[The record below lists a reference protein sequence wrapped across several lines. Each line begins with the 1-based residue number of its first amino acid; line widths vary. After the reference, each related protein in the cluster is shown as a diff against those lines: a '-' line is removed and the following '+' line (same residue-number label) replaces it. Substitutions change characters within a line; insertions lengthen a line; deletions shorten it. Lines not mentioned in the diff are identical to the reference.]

1 MAAEIVSGSGSI
13 LSVLASWTPYILKG
27 FATNVFISIVSMAL
41 ATVLGV
47 LVGVGQVSTTRAV
60 RAACWAFTNF
70 FRNAPWLVVLFYCM
84 LLLPFQFRI
93 GGVVVA
99 VPDWAKAILGIAVA
113 ASANMSDLVRGAI
126 QSIPTGQWESAE
138 SLAFTRRQTLFLI
151 ILPQCI
157 KRLLPPWMNLYALV
171 MVSTP
176 LCAIV
181 GVNEIMTVAADI
193 LAANTR
199 HDLLIP
205 VYFYVLLLFFF
216 YCYPIS
222 RITMRLERRF
232 AVVG

>member
-1 MAAEIVSGSGSI
+1 MAERETIFA
-13 LSVLASWTPYILKG
+13 VLANWSPYILKG
-27 FATNVFISIVSMAL
+27 FAVNVLISVVSMAL

-47 LVGVGQVSTTRAV
+47 IVGVGQTSTNRAV
-60 RAACWAFTNF
+60 RSVCWAFTNF

-93 GGVVVA
+93 GGLVVA
-99 VPDWAKAILGIAVA
+99 VPDWAKATLGIAIA
-113 ASANMSDLVRGAI
+113 AAANMSDLVRGAI

-138 SLAFTRRQTLFLI
+138 SLAFTRRQTMFLV

-193 LAANTR
+193 LASNTR

-205 VYFYVLLLFFF
+205 VYFYILLLFFF
-216 YCYPIS
+216 YCYPIA
-222 RITMRLERRF
+222 RLTLRLERRF
-232 AVVG
+232 AVIA

>member
-1 MAAEIVSGSGSI
+1 MSAGKETI
-13 LSVLASWTPYILKG
+13 LAVLVNWTPYILKG
-27 FATNVFISIVSMAL
+27 FAINVFISIVSMAL

-47 LVGVGQVSTTRAV
+47 VVGVGQISTNRAV
-60 RAACWAFTNF
+60 RSVCWAFTNF
-70 FRNAPWLVVLFYCM
+70 FRNAPWLVLLFYCM
-84 LLLPFQFRI
+84 LLLPFQFRV
-93 GGVVVA
+93 GGVAVA
-99 VPDWAKAILGIAVA
+99 IPDWAKATLGIAIA
-113 ASANMSDLVRGAI
+113 AAANMSDLVRGAI

-138 SLAFTRRQTLFLI
+138 SLAFTRRQTLFLV

-205 VYFYVLLLFFF
+205 VYFYILLLFFF
-216 YCYPIS
+216 YCYPIA
-222 RITMRLERRF
+222 RMTQRLERRF
-232 AVVG
+232 AVIG

>member
-1 MAAEIVSGSGSI
+1 LSAGKETI
-13 LSVLASWTPYILKG
+13 LAVLVNWTPYILKG
-27 FATNVFISIVSMAL
+27 FAINVFISIVSMAL
-41 ATVLGV
+41 ATILGV
-47 LVGVGQVSTTRAV
+47 LVGVGQVSTNRAV
-60 RAACWAFTNF
+60 RSVCWAFTNF

-93 GGVVVA
+93 GGV
-99 VPDWAKAILGIAVA
+99 
-113 ASANMSDLVRGAI
+113 

-138 SLAFTRRQTLFLI
+138 SLAFTRRQTLFLV

-193 LAANTR
+193 LASNTR

-205 VYFYVLLLFFF
+205 VYFYILLLFFF
-216 YCYPIS
+216 YCYPIA
-222 RITMRLERRF
+222 RVTQRLERRF
-232 AVVG
+232 AVIG

>member
-1 MAAEIVSGSGSI
+1 MGAKESI
-13 LSVLASWTPYILKG
+13 LSVLVNWTPYIFKG
-27 FATNVFISIVSMAL
+27 FAINVLISVASMAL

-47 LVGVGQVSTTRAV
+47 IVGVGQVSTRRAV
-60 RAACWAFTNF
+60 RAVCWAFTNF
-70 FRNAPWLVVLFYCM
+70 FRNSPWLVVLFYCM
-84 LLLPFQFRI
+84 LLLPFQFRV
-93 GGVVVA
+93 GGVAVA
-99 VPDWAKAILGIAVA
+99 IPDWAKATLGIAIA
-113 ASANMSDLVRGAI
+113 AAANMSDLVRGAI

-138 SLAFTRRQTLFLI
+138 SLAFTRRQALFLI

-193 LAANTR
+193 LASNTR

-205 VYFYVLLLFFF
+205 VYFYILLLFFF

-222 RITMRLERRF
+222 RLTMRLERRY
-232 AVVG
+232 AVIA

>member
-1 MAAEIVSGSGSI
+1 LSGGKETI
-13 LSVLASWTPYILKG
+13 LAVLLNWSPYIFKG
-27 FATNVFISIVSMAL
+27 FAINVFISIVSMAL
-41 ATVLGV
+41 ATILGLV
-47 LVGVGQVSTTRAV
+47 VGVGQISMSRGSRWV
-60 RAACWAFTNF
+60 CWAFTNF

-84 LLLPFQFRI
+84 LLLPFQFRV

-99 VPDWAKAILGIAVA
+99 VPDWAKATLGIAIA
-113 ASANMSDLVRGAI
+113 AAANMSDLVRGAI
-126 QSIPTGQWESAE
+126 QSISTGQWESAE
-138 SLAFTRRQTLFLI
+138 SLAFTRRQTLFLV

-205 VYFYVLLLFFF
+205 LYFYILLLFFL
-216 YCYPIS
+216 YCYPIA
-222 RITMRLERRF
+222 RMTQRLERRF
-232 AVVG
+232 AVIG

>member
-1 MAAEIVSGSGSI
+1 MAERETIFA
-13 LSVLASWTPYILKG
+13 VLGNWSPYILKG
-27 FATNVFISIVSMAL
+27 FAVNVFISVVSMSL

-47 LVGVGQVSTTRAV
+47 IVGVGQASANRAV
-60 RAACWAFTNF
+60 RSVCWAFTNF

-93 GGVVVA
+93 GGIVVS
-99 VPDWAKAILGIAVA
+99 VPDWAKATLGIAIA
-113 ASANMSDLVRGAI
+113 AAANMSDLVRGAI
-126 QSIPTGQWESAE
+126 QSLPTGQWESAE
-138 SLAFTRRQTLFLI
+138 SLAFTRRQTMFLV

-193 LAANTR
+193 LASNTR

-205 VYFYVLLLFFF
+205 VYFYILLLFFF
-216 YCYPIS
+216 YCYPIA
-222 RITMRLERRF
+222 RLTLRLERRF
-232 AVVG
+232 AVIA

>member
-1 MAAEIVSGSGSI
+1 MSAAKQTIFD
-13 LSVLASWTPYILKG
+13 VLLNWSPYIFKG
-27 FATNVFISIVSMAL
+27 FATNVFISIVSMVL
-41 ATVLGV
+41 ATVLGL
-47 LVGVGQVSTTRAV
+47 LVGIGQVSTRRPV
-60 RAACWAFTNF
+60 RSVCWAFTNF

-84 LLLPFQFRI
+84 LLLPFQFRL
-93 GGVVVA
+93 GDVA
-99 VPDWAKAILGIAVA
+99 ISVPDWAKATLGIAVA
-113 ASANMSDLVRGAI
+113 AAANMSDLVRGAI

-138 SLAFTRRQTLFLI
+138 SLAFTRRQTLFLV

-193 LAANTR
+193 LAANSR

-205 VYFYVLLLFFF
+205 VYFYILVLFFL

-222 RITMRLERRF
+222 RITHRLERRF
-232 AVVG
+232 AVIG